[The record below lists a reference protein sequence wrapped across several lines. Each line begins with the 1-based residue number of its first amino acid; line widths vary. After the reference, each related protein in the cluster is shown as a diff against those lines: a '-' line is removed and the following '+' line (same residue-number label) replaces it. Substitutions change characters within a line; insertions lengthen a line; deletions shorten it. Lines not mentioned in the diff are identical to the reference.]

1 MILRGMLNSVKI
13 NILTVTQTGISLP
26 WPLVKLPYCLGM
38 VFKGLYS
45 EESMS
50 CGILVLAQ
58 SQGIQQTKS
67 TQKEG
72 FIEDILLPQEESGSL
87 AHVTSRS

>member
-1 MILRGMLNSVKI
+1 MLNSIKI
-13 NILTVTQTGISLP
+13 NIVTVTQTGMSLP

-38 VFKGLYS
+38 VFQGLYS
-45 EESMS
+45 KETMS
-50 CGILVLAQ
+50 CGILVLAC
-58 SQGIQQTKS
+58 SQGIQQAKS

-72 FIEDILLPQEESGSL
+72 FIEDILLPLEESGSL